1 MVGQT
6 ISHYKITEELGGGGM
21 GVVCKAEDLK
31 LKRAA
36 ALKLLS
42 HRALQDEDQKA
53 RFLRK
58 VQAAGGFD
66 HPNICPVYEVDCPS

>member
-1 MVGQT
+1 
-6 ISHYKITEELGGGGM
+6 M
-21 GVVCKAEDLK
+21 GVVYKAEDLK

-42 HRALQDEDQKA
+42 HRALQDKDQKA

-58 VQAAGGFD
+58 AQPPGASIIRTSARFTKWTAPAKRISKP
-66 HPNICPVYEVDCPS
+66 H